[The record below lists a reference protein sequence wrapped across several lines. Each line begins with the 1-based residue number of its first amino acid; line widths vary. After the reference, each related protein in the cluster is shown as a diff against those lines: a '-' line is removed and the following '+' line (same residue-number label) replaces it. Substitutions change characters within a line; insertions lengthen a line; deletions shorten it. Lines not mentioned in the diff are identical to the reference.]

1 MRVRA
6 RIPSVEPAMMNP
18 PTVCPNKKCQGE
30 HFKVHQVH
38 CKKSV
43 RDTQLEQ
50 VEVYRR
56 KCLSC
61 GQTHRVYPQGVSN
74 AQQTDR
80 LKGVSILL
88 YVLGISYRGVEDFLN
103 ALGFFLSYSSIYRN
117 VQAAGELVRKLKKAW
132 FGQGN
137 PKIKVVGGDLTY
149 VQCKGDKVV
158 IGLAIDAQE
167 GILLDIEVL
176 DNEETDTIQAWLQP
190 LLELVD
196 AEVLITDDQ
205 DGFKKVADEAGAAHQ
220 ICQRH
225 AKPNLLDFIAKT
237 TEKILDAPPAVPAEL
252 KVPPDQLSDDP
263 PTVSEKN
270 DMTPDQLLDDLATLE
285 WIALGHPGH
294 GAKLLEEMYDRYAHA
309 PAPKKRERATI
320 WYRMRNH
327 ILRLWNNWRR
337 HTCYR
342 AFMHNEEFTVAETN
356 NGTERVIGWDVKERY
371 RTMRGYKRE
380 KSIKNVSMLTAWLHE
395 QPKEND
401 MSLLFSA

>member
-6 RIPSVEPAMMNP
+6 RIPSVEPAVMNP
-18 PTVCPNKKCQGE
+18 PTVCPNKECQGK
-30 HFKVHQVH
+30 HFKAHQKR

-56 KCLSC
+56 KCLLC
-61 GQTHRVYPQGVSN
+61 GQTHRVYPQGVNN

-117 VQAAGELVRKLKKAW
+117 VQAAGEQVGRLKKAW

-137 PKIKVVGGDLTY
+137 RKIKVVGGDLSY
-149 VQCKGDKVV
+149 LQCKGDKVIV
-158 IGLAIDAQE
+158 GLAIDAQE
-167 GILLDIEVL
+167 GVLLDIEVL

-190 LLELVD
+190 LLELVG

-205 DGFKKVADEAGAAHQ
+205 DGFKAVADDAGVKHQ
-220 ICQRH
+220 ICQQH
-225 AKPNLLDFIAKT
+225 AKPNVLDFVAKAA
-237 TEKILDAPPAVPAEL
+237 EKVLDAPPTVPEEL
-252 KVPPDQLSDDP
+252 DV
-263 PTVSEKN
+263 
-270 DMTPDQLLDDLATLE
+270 TPDQLLEGLATLE
-285 WIALGHPGH
+285 WIALWHPGQ
-294 GAKLLEEMYDRYAHA
+294 GAKLLGEMYDRYAHA
-309 PAPKKRERATI
+309 PAPKKRKRATI

-327 ILRLWNNWRR
+327 ILRLWNNWKR

-342 AFMHNEEFTVAETN
+342 TFMHNEEFTVAETN
-356 NGTERVIGWDVKERY
+356 NATERVIGWDVKERY
-371 RTMRGYKRE
+371 RTMRGYKRD
-380 KSIKNVSMLTAWLHE
+380 KSILNVSMLTAWLHE
-395 QPKEND
+395 QPKDND
-401 MSLLFSA
+401 MRLLFSA

>member
-6 RIPSVEPAMMNP
+6 RIPSVEPAAMNP
-18 PTVCPNKKCQGE
+18 PSVCPNKKCQGE
-30 HFKVHQVH
+30 HFKVHQKQ

-74 AQQTDR
+74 AQQTER

-88 YVLGISYRGVEDFLN
+88 YVLGISYRGTEDFLN

-117 VQAAGELVRKLKKAW
+117 VQAAGEQVGRLKKAW
-132 FGQGN
+132 LGQGN
-137 PKIKVVGGDLTY
+137 RKIKVVGGDLSY
-149 VQCKGDKVV
+149 LQCKGDKVIV
-158 IGLAIDAQE
+158 GLAIDAQE
-167 GILLDIEVL
+167 GVLLDIEVL

-190 LLELVD
+190 LLELVG

-205 DGFKKVADEAGAAHQ
+205 DGFKAVADDAGVKHQ
-220 ICQRH
+220 ICQQH
-225 AKPNLLDFIAKT
+225 AKPNVLDFVAKAA
-237 TEKILDAPPAVPAEL
+237 EKVLDAPPTVPEEL
-252 KVPPDQLSDDP
+252 DV
-263 PTVSEKN
+263 
-270 DMTPDQLLDDLATLE
+270 TPDQLLEDLATLE
-285 WIALGHPGH
+285 WIALGHPGQ
-294 GAKLLEEMYDRYAHA
+294 GAKLLGEMYDRYAHA
-309 PAPKKRERATI
+309 PAPKKRKRATI

-327 ILRLWNNWRR
+327 ILRLWNNWKR

-356 NGTERVIGWDVKERY
+356 NATERVIGWDVKERY
-371 RTMRGYKRE
+371 RTMRGYKRD
-380 KSIKNVSMLTAWLHE
+380 KSILNVSMLTAWLHE
-395 QPKEND
+395 QPKDND
-401 MSLLFSA
+401 MRLLFSA

>member
-6 RIPSVEPAMMNP
+6 RIPSVEPAAMNP
-18 PTVCPNKKCQGE
+18 PSVCPNKKCQGE
-30 HFKVHQVH
+30 HFKVHQKQ

-88 YVLGISYRGVEDFLN
+88 YVLGISYRGTEDFLN

-117 VQAAGELVRKLKKAW
+117 VQAAGEQVGRLKKAW
-132 FGQGN
+132 LGQGN
-137 PKIKVVGGDLTY
+137 RKIKVVGGDLSY
-149 VQCKGDKVV
+149 LQCKGDKVIV
-158 IGLAIDAQE
+158 GLAIDAQE
-167 GILLDIEVL
+167 GVLLDIEVL

-190 LLELVD
+190 LLELVG

-205 DGFKKVADEAGAAHQ
+205 DGFKAVADDAGVKHQ
-220 ICQRH
+220 ICQQH
-225 AKPNLLDFIAKT
+225 AKPNVLDFVAKAA
-237 TEKILDAPPAVPAEL
+237 EKVLDAPPTVPEEL
-252 KVPPDQLSDDP
+252 DV
-263 PTVSEKN
+263 
-270 DMTPDQLLDDLATLE
+270 TPDQLLEDLATLE
-285 WIALGHPGH
+285 WIALGHPGQ
-294 GAKLLEEMYDRYAHA
+294 GAKLLGEMYDRYAHA
-309 PAPKKRERATI
+309 PAPKKRKRATI

-327 ILRLWNNWRR
+327 ILRLWNNWKR

-356 NGTERVIGWDVKERY
+356 NATERVIGWDVKERY
-371 RTMRGYKRE
+371 RTMRGYKRD
-380 KSIKNVSMLTAWLHE
+380 KSILNVSMLTAWLHE
-395 QPKEND
+395 QPKDND
-401 MSLLFSA
+401 MRLLFSA